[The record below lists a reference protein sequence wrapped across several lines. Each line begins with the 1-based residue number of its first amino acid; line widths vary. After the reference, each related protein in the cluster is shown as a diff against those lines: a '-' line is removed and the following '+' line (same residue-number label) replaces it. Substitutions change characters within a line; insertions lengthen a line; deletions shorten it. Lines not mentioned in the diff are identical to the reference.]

1 MSSSD
6 DDLADRVR
14 ELERKVDFL
23 VRHLGLVAAAAQAP
37 QAFGEVLALKRAGR
51 LIDAIKL
58 YREITGVGLREAKD
72 YVDRLQ

>member
-1 MSSSD
+1 MDSD
-6 DDLADRVR
+6 EDLRDRVR
-14 ELERKVDFL
+14 RLERKVDFL
-23 VRHLGLVAAAAQAP
+23 LQHFGLTATDPKTSQAH
-37 QAFGEVLALKRAGR
+37 GEVLALKRAGR

>member
-23 VRHLGLVAAAAQAP
+23 LQHLGLTGAAGKMP
-37 QAFGEVLALKRAGR
+37 QAYGEVLALKRAGR

-58 YREITGVGLREAKD
+58 YRALTGVGLAEAKD

>member
-1 MSSSD
+1 MDSD
-6 DDLADRVR
+6 EELGERVR
-14 ELERKVDFL
+14 RLERQVDFL
-23 VRHLGLVAAAAQAP
+23 LQHLGLVAAAKQGP

-72 YVDRLQ
+72 HVDRLQ